1 MKSLKKITL
10 HERVVEAIQ
19 NYIKEMNLKRG
30 DKLPS
35 VREMTEKL
43 NVSHSS
49 LREGLRVLEASDMI
63 EVINGKGI
71 FVKDTSL
78 RIEVKFVM
86 ENEKA
91 LLLQVIEVRRALEG
105 KAVELAA
112 IRASEEEIQL
122 MGNYLSE
129 AIRLS
134 ELGKNSS
141 EEDWNFH
148 KMIYQSSHNPVLE
161 SVAESVSSIFIKLW
175 STPFGIEKIFEDTYP
190 SHQLLFEEIKK
201 KNPKQ
206 ALQVFHKMIDLTEET
221 IKKI

>member
-1 MKSLKKITL
+1 MKNLKKITL

-19 NYIKEMNLKRG
+19 DYIKERNLKKG

-35 VREMTEKL
+35 VKEMTVQL

-49 LREGLRVLEASDMI
+49 LREGLRVLEAADMI

-78 RIEVKFVM
+78 RIEAKIVV
-86 ENEKA
+86 ENEKT

-105 KAVELAA
+105 KAVALAA
-112 IRASEEEIQL
+112 IRATEEEVEL
-122 MGNYLSE
+122 MGNYIAE

-134 ELGKNSS
+134 GLGKDSS
-141 EEDWNFH
+141 KEDWNFH
-148 KMIYQSSHNPVLE
+148 KMIYQASHNPVLE
-161 SVAESVSSIFIKLW
+161 SVAESVSNMFIKLW
-175 STPFGIEKIFEDTYP
+175 RTPFGIERIFEDTYP
-190 SHQLLFEEIKK
+190 LHQSLFEEIKK
-201 KNPKQ
+201 KNPTR
-206 ALQVFHKMIDLTEET
+206 ALQEFNKIIDSSEET

>member
-1 MKSLKKITL
+1 MKSLKKVTL

-19 NYIKEMNLKRG
+19 LYIKEMNMMKG

-35 VREMTEKL
+35 VKEMTEKL

-49 LREGLRVLEASDMI
+49 LREGLRVLEANDMI

-78 RIEVKFVM
+78 RFEAKIEV

-91 LLLQVIEVRRALEG
+91 LLLNVIEVRRLLEG
-105 KAVELAA
+105 KAIELAA
-112 IRASEEEIQL
+112 IRATEEELEQ
-122 MGNYLSE
+122 MEKYLSE

-134 ELGKNSS
+134 DLGMESS
-141 EEDWNFH
+141 KEDWSFH
-148 KMIYQSSHNPVLE
+148 KMIYQASHNPVLE
-161 SVAESVSSIFIKLW
+161 SVAESVSTIFNKLW
-175 STPFGIEKIFEDTYP
+175 SRPFGIDKIFEDTYP
-190 SHQLLFEEIKK
+190 LHQMLFEEIKRR
-201 KNPKQ
+201 NPKK
-206 ALQVFHKMIDLTEET
+206 ALQEFHKMIDMTEET